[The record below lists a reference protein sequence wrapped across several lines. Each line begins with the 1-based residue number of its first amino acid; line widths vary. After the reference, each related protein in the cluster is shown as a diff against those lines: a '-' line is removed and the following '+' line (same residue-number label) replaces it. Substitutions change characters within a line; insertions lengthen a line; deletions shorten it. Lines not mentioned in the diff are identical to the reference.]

1 MIDAKDKKDAGF
13 TLIELLIVVAIISI
27 IAALAVPQLLR
38 NKMVANEVAAVTS
51 LSAIN
56 KAQTLYALACGG
68 GQFATS
74 LAILGQP
81 SPGTSDPFLPVPEL
95 IGATPQ
101 KAGYNFAMGA
111 AADSV
116 PGQAD
121 CNGNPTQTHYIATA
135 VPMDFGSTGSKS
147 YTMNDKGNTWQLYAA
162 TPPTEPLGPPA
173 EPAK

>member
-1 MIDAKDKKDAGF
+1 MTARKKDDGF

-27 IAALAVPQLLR
+27 IAAMAVPQLLR
-38 NKMVANEVAAVTS
+38 NKMVANEIAAVTS

-68 GQFATS
+68 GQFASS
-74 LAILGQP
+74 LAVLGQP

-95 IGATPQ
+95 VGPTPQ
-101 KAGYNFAMGA
+101 KAGYTFTMTP

-121 CNGNPTQTHYIATA
+121 CNGNATQTHFLATA
-135 VPMDFGSTGSKS
+135 APIDFGSTGSRS
-147 YTMNDKGNTWQLYAA
+147 FAMNDKGNTWQLYAA